1 MPLYKPSE
9 RLNFII
15 VDPSLRSSGVL
26 VCRDGKV
33 QTYAI
38 QKTET
43 DRLFILGWYIR
54 HFANLAIERKWDFL
68 CIEDYAF
75 SQQASRSVTIQAE
88 VGGVIRSAFST
99 SQIPIIEMPIQ
110 TWKTVSGIRLPKS
123 SAKDKREYKNAV
135 IEKYG
140 VELDTLDET
149 DAYLMLITLSKISR
163 GVYDQKSKG
172 AVYVREE
179 LEKLRI
185 EI

>member
-1 MPLYKPSE
+1 MLYKPSE
-9 RLNFII
+9 KLNFVI

-33 QTYAI
+33 STYAI

-43 DRLFILGWYIR
+43 DRLFILGWLIR

-75 SQQASRSVTIQAE
+75 SQTSSRSVTVQSE
-88 VGGVIRSAFST
+88 VGGVIRSAFAT
-99 SQIPIIEMPIQ
+99 NGIPIIEIPIS
-110 TWKTVSGIRLPKS
+110 TWKMISGIRLPKA

-135 IEKYG
+135 IEKYH
-140 VELDTLDET
+140 VELDTIDET

-163 GVYDQKSKG
+163 GLFDHKSKG
-172 AVYVREE
+172 AVYVRGE